1 MHFVDFSNTSSIPW
15 DDLISLPELNPPNV
29 MPQGNVGTSLSTF
42 MMLIRTCKLP
52 GHVIKKLQLEF
63 PNSRSCKRYG
73 AVRFDYGGDVTSL
86 GEGSS
91 ATGEEEEEG
100 STSDDGDGDNAESE
114 SIASV

>member
-1 MHFVDFSNTSSIPW
+1 
-15 DDLISLPELNPPNV
+15 
-29 MPQGNVGTSLSTF
+29 MPQGNVGTPLSTF

-63 PNSRSCKRYG
+63 PKSRSSKRYG
-73 AVRFDYGGDVTSL
+73 AVRFDYGGDVASF

-91 ATGEEEEEG
+91 ASGEGEEG
-100 STSDDGDGDNAESE
+100 PARDDSDDEDRKSE